1 MGISLKDKW
10 FFHLMLIPGILLL
23 FIFAYLPMMGI
34 VIAFQD
40 FDPMRGFLKSEWIGL
55 ENFKFMLDLPDTKD
69 IVTNTIEIA
78 LMKIVAGLFVPI
90 LFALLLNEVRII
102 WYKRTIQSLVYLPHF
117 LSWVILGGILIDVL
131 SINGGGVNNILGLLG
146 LKPIFFLGNNFWFRT
161 VLIATDVWKEFGFS
175 TIIYLA
181 ALTGINPSLY
191 EAASIDGAN
200 RWKRTINV
208 TIPGIFPVILLMS
221 TLSLGNILNA
231 GFDQIFNLYNPIVIG
246 SSDIID
252 TYVYRVGLISAQYG
266 LATAIGLLKS
276 AIGFVLIVISY
287 RLAYRYANYRIF

>member
-1 MGISLKDKW
+1 MKIPLRDKW

-23 FIFAYLPMMGI
+23 LIFAYTPMIGI

-40 FDPMRGFLKSEWIGL
+40 FNPVRGFFRSEWIGL
-55 ENFKFMLDLPDTKD
+55 ENFKFMLDLPDTKE

-78 LMKIVAGLFVPI
+78 IMKIIAGLSVPI
-90 LFALLLNEVRII
+90 IFALLLNEIRIM
-102 WYKRTIQSLVYLPHF
+102 WYKRTIQSLIYLPHF

-131 SINGGGVNNILGLLG
+131 SVNGGGINNFLGFFG
-146 LKPIFFLGNNFWFRT
+146 IDPIFFLGDNFWFRT
-161 VLIATDVWKEFGFS
+161 VLIVSDVWKEFGFS

-181 ALTGINPSLY
+181 ALTGIDPSLY
-191 EAASIDGAN
+191 EAASIDGAS
-200 RWKRTINV
+200 RWKRTWHI
-208 TIPGIFPVILLMS
+208 TLPGILPVVILMS

-246 SSDIID
+246 TSDIID

-266 LATAIGLLKS
+266 LATAIGLFKS
-276 AIGFVLIVISY
+276 AIGFVLIVLSY